1 MEEAE
6 IEQTLVARLRAR
18 DESAFAEIVDANT
31 PAMLRTA
38 RMYVASREAAEEV
51 VQETWIALIRGIDG
65 FEGRST
71 LRTWLFRVLVNIA
84 KTRGVRDHNLRE
96 DLAAAPYPDGATVDP
111 DRFRG
116 PDDQW
121 PGGWRAHPAVWPP
134 SPEGSTLAAE
144 MMALT
149 RRDLDK
155 LPNRQRLVVTLRD
168 VLGFDSEE
176 VCQVL
181 SLTMANQRVLLHRGR
196 ARVRAALETY
206 LAVTP

>member
-1 MEEAE
+1 
-6 IEQTLVARLRAR
+6 
-18 DESAFAEIVDANT
+18 
-31 PAMLRTA
+31 MLRTA

-96 DLAAAPYPDGATVDP
+96 ELAAAPFPDGATVDP

-121 PGGWRAHPAVWPP
+121 PGGWREHPAVWPP

-149 RRDLDK
+149 RRELDK
-155 LPNRQRLVVTLRD
+155 LPHRQRLVVTLRD

-181 SLTMANQRVLLHRGR
+181 SVTMANQRVLLHRGR
-196 ARVRAALETY
+196 ARIREALETY